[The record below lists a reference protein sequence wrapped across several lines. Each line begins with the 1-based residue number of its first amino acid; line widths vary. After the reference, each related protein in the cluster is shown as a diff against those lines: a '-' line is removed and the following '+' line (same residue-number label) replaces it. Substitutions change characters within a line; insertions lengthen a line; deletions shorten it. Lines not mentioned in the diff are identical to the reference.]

1 MAVTFGLLLLFTF
14 ASNKTS
20 VLQGKVGLEFYRC
33 LRLDKS
39 MNCILSKIVC
49 IKKSC
54 RDFVVVLQKPVSG
67 TVFICGRM
75 LSVANIIY
83 MKT

>member
-54 RDFVVVLQKPVSG
+54 RDFVVVLQNQYRVQY
-67 TVFICGRM
+67 VFVDEW
-75 LSVANIIY
+75 LSVANI
-83 MKT
+83 KT